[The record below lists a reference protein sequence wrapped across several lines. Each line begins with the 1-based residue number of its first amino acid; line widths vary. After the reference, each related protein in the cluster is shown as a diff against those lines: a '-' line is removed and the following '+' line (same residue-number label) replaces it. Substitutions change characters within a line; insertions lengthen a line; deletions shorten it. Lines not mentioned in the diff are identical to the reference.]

1 MKAQSRLLWPFL
13 AGVLF
18 TLCCGVIV
26 WLAARTASPGMIVS
40 AKAQDIY
47 QVPARGTVCATG
59 IFQGVYVFTVEG
71 VLVNGDAKQ
80 NYAGLGV
87 LALDGQGGALLR
99 ITQSYDG
106 RIVAPTTLAGRFVLG
121 EDCAGQLLFNS
132 GARFDFASD
141 NGGREL
147 RLLQTNPNNVVQGT
161 ARRQ

>member
-1 MKAQSRLLWPFL
+1 MKTQSRLFWPFL

-18 TLCCGVIV
+18 TLWCGAFV
-26 WLAARTASPGMIVS
+26 WLAARANSPLLTVS
-40 AKAQDIY
+40 AQAQDVY
-47 QVPARGTVCATG
+47 QMPTRGTVCATG
-59 IFQGVYVFTVEG
+59 NFQGVYVFTVEG
-71 VLVNGDAKQ
+71 VIVNGDTKQ

-87 LALDGQGGALLR
+87 LALDGQGGAQLR
-99 ITQSYDG
+99 LTQSYDG
-106 RIVAPTTLAGRFVLG
+106 RIVAPTTLAGRLALG

-147 RLLQTNPNNVVQGT
+147 RLLQTNPNNVVQGA